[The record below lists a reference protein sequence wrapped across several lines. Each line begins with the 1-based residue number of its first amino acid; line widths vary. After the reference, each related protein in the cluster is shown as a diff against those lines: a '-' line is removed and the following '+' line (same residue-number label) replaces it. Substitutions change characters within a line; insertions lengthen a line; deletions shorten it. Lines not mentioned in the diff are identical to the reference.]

1 MSHQQARIIYI
12 DTCAECGSATERTTT
27 TLTYHL
33 EGLSITVKNV
43 PASVC
48 PSCGE
53 KYIPGE
59 VGIAINR
66 QVRNFAESARE
77 NSVTEGNV
85 VLTAD
90 HTGEQI
96 QQTTA

>member
-1 MSHQQARIIYI
+1 MSNQQARTIYI

-33 EGLSITVKNV
+33 DGLSITVKNV

-53 KYIPGE
+53 KYIPGA

-66 QVRNFAESARE
+66 QVRNFTQSARE
-77 NSVTEGNV
+77 NSVTEGSV
-85 VLTAD
+85 VLSAD
-90 HTGEQI
+90 YADTQLARVI
-96 QQTTA
+96 T

>member
-1 MSHQQARIIYI
+1 MSHQQERTIHI
-12 DTCAECGSATERTTT
+12 DTCVECGSATERTST
-27 TLTYHL
+27 TLSHHL
-33 EGLSITVKNV
+33 AGLSITVKNV

-59 VGIAINR
+59 VGIEINR
-66 QVRNFAESARE
+66 QVRNFAQSARE
-77 NSVTEGNV
+77 NSVAEGNV

-90 HTGEQI
+90 QSDEQVPH
-96 QQTTA
+96 TTA